1 MAMMR
6 ALQLLGD
13 RDIAF
18 GFGGRMSAWCSA
30 GRAECEVPEAWA
42 SPKNGAGPPPTDE

>member
-18 GFGGRMSAWCSA
+18 GFGGQNVGLVLGGS
-30 GRAECEVPEAWA
+30 G
-42 SPKNGAGPPPTDE
+42 